1 VADEIGAK
9 TLAFPLISS
18 GVYRW
23 PKDDAVRQALQ
34 VLRTADTGVEQATLV
49 LFDDATLELA
59 NRVAAESE
67 AD

>member
-1 VADEIGAK
+1 M
-9 TLAFPLISS
+9 
-18 GVYRW
+18 
-23 PKDDAVRQALQ
+23 RQALQ

-49 LFDDATLELA
+49 LFDDASLELA